1 MKIFFKALYFI
12 ACVFLLKIGN
22 DLFFLT
28 DVNLFWVCLYVF
40 FVIVVFF
47 PLTSLGWRYIHS
59 KKFGKDRK

>member
-1 MKIFFKALYFI
+1 MKNFFKALYFI

-40 FVIVVFF
+40 FCNCGIF
-47 PLTSLGWRYIHS
+47 PTDEFRVAIYTF
-59 KKFGKDRK
+59 KKVW